1 MTKDYVVDV
10 TKITKNFDTVKALDE
25 LVLRIEPGIFGIIGP
40 NGAGKTTLL
49 RILLGLIRPD
59 SGSGQVLGIDI
70 SESIK
75 IRERI
80 GVLHE
85 RSVFPKLMTARE
97 YLSQIILI
105 YGSGKDPDEL
115 LKMVDLYDA
124 RNRQIGHLSA
134 GMHQRLGIALAFAGT
149 PELIFL
155 DEPTSNL
162 DVAGREQILDL
173 ISNLYHS
180 SGVSFVITS
189 HILSELERVCTHV
202 AFMNEGRAIIQGT
215 TNEIIAKYT
224 SDRYRIRCSDSH
236 ALAARLESLSGLDQI
251 HIIGPSMISFLLR
264 ADVSTTRTK
273 IEQEAESCQVHVYM
287 IEKTATLEDA
297 FREVIS

>member
-1 MTKDYVVDV
+1 MTKKYAVDV
-10 TKITKNFDTVKALDE
+10 AKITKNFDSVKALDE
-25 LVLRIEPGIFGIIGP
+25 LVLTIEPGIFGIIGP

-70 SESIK
+70 GESLK

-85 RSVFPKLMTARE
+85 RPVFPKFMTTRE
-97 YLSQIILI
+97 YLSQVILI
-105 YGSGKDPDEL
+105 YDSGKDSDEL
-115 LKMVDLYDA
+115 LELVDLHDA

-134 GMHQRLGIALAFAGT
+134 GMHQRLGIALAFAGA

-162 DVAGREQILDL
+162 DVSGREQMLDL
-173 ISNLYHS
+173 ISHLYHT

-202 AFMNEGRAIIQGT
+202 AFMNEGRALVQGA
-215 TNEIIAKYT
+215 TNEIIEKYT
-224 SDRYRIRCSDSH
+224 KDRYRIRCSDSY
-236 ALAARLESLSGLDQI
+236 ALAVRLESISGLDQI

-264 ADVSTTRTK
+264 TDIITTRTK
-273 IEQEAESCQVHVYM
+273 IEQEAESSQVHVYS

-297 FREVIS
+297 FREVTS